1 MIFFPYINVNQP
13 QIYTLPH
20 PEPHIP
26 PSPSLFYHSRLSQSS
41 GFGYPVSC
49 IEFALVISFTYG
61 NVHVSMLFSQIIPP
75 SPSPTES
82 KSLFFTSV
90 ERLEFKLDQEG
101 GAMTLKRSQKTAER
115 ITVSTVMTKDTGDF
129 PWGHGV

>member
-1 MIFFPYINVNQP
+1 
-13 QIYTLPH
+13 
-20 PEPHIP
+20 
-26 PSPSLFYHSRLSQSS
+26 
-41 GFGYPVSC
+41 
-49 IEFALVISFTYG
+49 
-61 NVHVSMLFSQIIPP
+61 MLFSQIIPP

-115 ITVSTVMTKDTGDF
+115 IMVLIMMTKDMEDF

>member
-1 MIFFPYINVNQP
+1 
-13 QIYTLPH
+13 
-20 PEPHIP
+20 
-26 PSPSLFYHSRLSQSS
+26 
-41 GFGYPVSC
+41 
-49 IEFALVISFTYG
+49 
-61 NVHVSMLFSQIIPP
+61 MLFSQIIPP

-82 KSLFFTSV
+82 KSLVFTSV